1 MKHYKQLTLSQRYQ
15 IQSLL
20 QVGYTQTQIALELSV
35 NKSTISREL
44 KRNIPTRGQTANTY
58 VAEHAQRKT
67 LYRHSSKTKAITL
80 TDHLKARI
88 AAVSYTHLTLPTICS
103 V

>member
-20 QVGYTQTQIALELSV
+20 QVGFTQTQIALELGG

-44 KRNIPTRGQTANTY
+44 KRNIPTR
-58 VAEHAQRKT
+58 
-67 LYRHSSKTKAITL
+67 
-80 TDHLKARI
+80 
-88 AAVSYTHLTLPTICS
+88 
-103 V
+103 